1 MLVRSM
7 PLAASLF
14 AAVALAGA
22 MPDAARHKSP
32 AAAVH
37 ASPDAATHASPAT
50 RPDAGAPPLSAPDQ
64 EELFLLRIDIG
75 RRAVLI
81 ERAMAG
87 LGVEL
92 PFVLTGID
100 DGPELTVL
108 WRALREAGREGVIL
122 KELACA
128 RGNAPRKACRAFKLP
143 AWIQAEPT
151 PVPPLS
157 TLRQYEEELGERFD
171 PFVDAGC
178 KAGMK
183 STKDRLYCSVE

>member
-1 MLVRSM
+1 L
-7 PLAASLF
+7 
-14 AAVALAGA
+14 
-22 MPDAARHKSP
+22 PDAGGHECAD
-32 AAAVH
+32 AATR
-37 ASPDAATHASPAT
+37 ASPDTL
-50 RPDAGAPPLSAPDQ
+50 PDAGAPPLSALDQ

-75 RRAVLI
+75 RRTVLI
-81 ERAMAG
+81 ERATAG
-87 LGVEL
+87 LGVVL

-100 DGPELTVL
+100 DGPELAVL

-128 RGNAPRKACRAFKLP
+128 RGNAPRKACRAFKVP

-151 PVPPLS
+151 PVPPLP

-183 STKDRLYCSVE
+183 TTKDELYCSVE